1 MKYIVHGARNR
12 LESNNHLLS
21 MEYIIVMKRLQCFD
35 PLPMLL
41 GHVMLSCNLTKIVAE
56 GSSCRCRVAAS
67 LYP

>member
-12 LESNNHLLS
+12 LESMNHLLS

-35 PLPMLL
+35 PLPMPL
-41 GHVMLSCNLTKIVAE
+41 GHVMLSCNLTKTVAE
-56 GSSCRCRVAAS
+56 GSSCRCRVAAN